1 MGSASELSKAISELL
16 SNPRR
21 SIEMGRRGREM
32 VEEKFN
38 AEINVARIISI
49 IKESIDNKIPARV
62 AASL

>member
-1 MGSASELSKAISELL
+1 
-16 SNPRR
+16 
-21 SIEMGRRGREM
+21 M

-38 AEINVARIISI
+38 AEINVARMISI